1 MEIVLY
7 TLTLIVS
14 TVALVLALLTYA
26 FSKEN
31 PEKKKEELPEEKET
45 ELDKAVDVIKAYCKG
60 QTEEGRCAFNL
71 NQDNKVCDC
80 ALLRTPPE
88 EWHGNEDEKER
99 AQ

>member
-1 MEIVLY
+1 MAI
-7 TLTLIVS
+7 IVS
-14 TVALVLALLTYA
+14 TIALLSAAVALVITLQANATV
-26 FSKEN
+26 KED
-31 PEKKKEELPEEKET
+31 KKEM

-71 NQDNKVCDC
+71 NQDNKECDC

-99 AQ
+99 AK

>member
-1 MEIVLY
+1 MAI
-7 TLTLIVS
+7 IVS
-14 TVALVLALLTYA
+14 TIALLSAAVALVITLQANVTV
-26 FSKEN
+26 KED
-31 PEKKKEELPEEKET
+31 KKEM

-99 AQ
+99 AK

>member
-1 MEIVLY
+1 MAI
-7 TLTLIVS
+7 IVS
-14 TVALVLALLTYA
+14 TIALLSAAVALVITLQANATV
-26 FSKEN
+26 KED
-31 PEKKKEELPEEKET
+31 KKEM

-88 EWHGNEDEKER
+88 EWQGNEDEKER
-99 AQ
+99 AE

>member
-1 MEIVLY
+1 MAI
-7 TLTLIVS
+7 IVS
-14 TVALVLALLTYA
+14 TIALLSAAVALVITLQANATV
-26 FSKEN
+26 KED
-31 PEKKKEELPEEKET
+31 KKEM
-45 ELDKAVDVIKAYCKG
+45 ELDKAVDTIKAYCKG

-99 AQ
+99 AE